1 MKLYTKI
8 FIGMAV
14 GVAVGLLL
22 GPNSLVA
29 PKDTIRVSDGSS
41 LRLMGRELDEE
52 VSLPKGVEATF
63 EVLGRVEDKGEAYY
77 RLEMEVSPRQAIAA
91 PELGKAGDTVEVH
104 LPVEGAVRP
113 VWSTGLTV
121 MRVLEP
127 VGRIFMRLI
136 KMLIVP
142 LVFCS
147 LFVGVAS
154 LGDVRS
160 LGRMGGKTLGFF
172 MLTTVLAIG
181 VGVVL
186 GNVARPGELIS
197 EKDKKSLKAGAAA
210 SSANEVEPKKS
221 PSTRENI
228 VSIVPDSPLAAMAA
242 KRPNMLQVIFF
253 ALILGV
259 GATLVAEKH
268 SKQVVSLLDKVN
280 DALIMMIH
288 ICMAVAPFGVA
299 ALVAK
304 VVGTSGWSVLG
315 ALAVYAVVVVVGLVF
330 HAIFVYGAF
339 VRLIAKIGLRDF
351 WRVIRP
357 AQLIAFSTSSSAAAL
372 PVAMEAAK
380 DSMRIPQSTSSFVI
394 PLGTT
399 INMDGTALYQ
409 GVAALFI
416 AQVFG
421 VELGFGDQ
429 LSIILTATLASIG
442 AAAVPGVGIITLAM
456 VLTAVG
462 IPSVGVALILGVDR
476 ILDMFRSAVNVTGN
490 LAATAVISATEGVK
504 PEVMSAQED
513 AEDERRGFERRLE
526 VAQNAY
532 EPGADEAEGQRAET
546 GQGRGAAKGSE
557 VEP

>member
-1 MKLYTKI
+1 
-8 FIGMAV
+8 MAV
-14 GVAVGLLL
+14 GVFTGLFL

-29 PKDTIRVSDGSS
+29 PKNTIEAADGSS
-41 LRLMGRELDEE
+41 LNLVDPDSGGKVLLARDVGVRLD
-52 VSLPKGVEATF
+52 VVD
-63 EVLGRVEDKGEAYY
+63 RVEKDGVDYY
-77 RLEMEVSPRQAIAA
+77 ILRTTFTTRQALADSEIGKTGDSLKFLLAVKDA
-91 PELGKAGDTVEVH
+91 P
-104 LPVEGAVRP
+104 RP
-113 VWSTGLTV
+113 VWGTGLTV
-121 MRVLEP
+121 IQALDP

-136 KMLIVP
+136 RMLIVP

-172 MLTTVLAIG
+172 MLTTVLAIA
-181 VGVVL
+181 VGVLL
-186 GNVARPGELIS
+186 GNIAKPGSLIS
-197 EKDKKSLKAGAAA
+197 DKDKESLKAQA
-210 SSANEVEPKKS
+210 SRVQQVDEAQP
-221 PSTRENI
+221 PSTRDNI
-228 VSIVPDSPLAAMAA
+228 VAMIPDAPLAAMAQ
-242 KRPNMLQVIFF
+242 KSPNMLQVIFF

-259 GATLVAEKH
+259 GATLVSEKH
-268 SKQVVSLLDKVN
+268 SKEVVTLLDKAN

-288 ICMAVAPFGVA
+288 LCMFAAPFGVA

-304 VVGTSGWSVLG
+304 VVGTSGWTVLG
-315 ALAVYAVVVVVGLVF
+315 ALAVYAVVVVAGLLLHAVF
-330 HAIFVYGAF
+330 IYGVFVKF
-339 VRLIAKIGLRDF
+339 IAKLGIREF

-372 PVAMEAAK
+372 PVAMETAK
-380 DSMRIPQSTSSFVI
+380 DGLGIPSSTSSFVI

-421 VELGFGDQ
+421 VDLGFGDQ
-429 LSIILTATLASIG
+429 LSIIFTATLASIG

-462 IPSVGVALILGVDR
+462 IPGVGVALILGVDR

-490 LAATAVISATEGVK
+490 LAATAVISASEGTR
-504 PEVMSAQED
+504 PRIMTSEEDMSD
-513 AEDERRGFERRLE
+513 NRKGFEKRLE
-526 VAQNAY
+526 VPQCTY
-532 EPGADEAEGQRAET
+532 VPDKDS
-546 GQGRGAAKGSE
+546 GRVECDQE
-557 VEP
+557 VES

>member
-14 GVAVGLLL
+14 GVATGLFL

-29 PKDTIRVSDGSS
+29 PKNTIRVADGSS
-41 LRLMGRELDEE
+41 LKLLDAKSKDRVTLAKNVEVRLRVVERVKE
-52 VSLPKGVEATF
+52 SGVE
-63 EVLGRVEDKGEAYY
+63 YY
-77 RLEMEVSPRQAIAA
+77 RLETSLTSRQVLAN
-91 PELGKAGDTVEVH
+91 PELGRAGDTLKLL
-104 LPVEGAVRP
+104 LPVKGAPRP
-113 VWSTGLTV
+113 VWSTGVTIIKSLD
-121 MRVLEP
+121 P

-172 MLTTVLAIG
+172 MLTTVLAIA

-186 GNVARPGELIS
+186 GNVARPGTLIS
-197 EKDKKSLKAGAAA
+197 DKDKEALKAQA
-210 SSANEVEPKKS
+210 STSQEVDSAET

-228 VSIVPDSPLAAMAA
+228 VSIVPDAPLAAMAS
-242 KRPNMLQVIFF
+242 KSPNMLQVIFF
-253 ALILGV
+253 ALIMGV

-268 SKQVVSLLDKVN
+268 SKEVVSLLDKAN

-288 ICMAVAPFGVA
+288 LCMIVAPFGVA

-315 ALAVYAVVVVVGLVF
+315 ALAVYALVVIVGLCF
-330 HAIFVYGAF
+330 HAVFVYGAF
-339 VRLIAKIGLRDF
+339 VKFIAKIRVRDF

-372 PVAMEAAK
+372 PVAMETAK
-380 DSMRIPQSTSSFVI
+380 DSMGIRPSTSSFVI

-421 VELGFGDQ
+421 VDLSFGDQ
-429 LSIILTATLASIG
+429 LSIIFTATLASIG

-490 LAATAVISATEGVK
+490 LAATAVISASEGGSPRIMTV
-504 PEVMSAQED
+504 QED
-513 AEDERRGFERRLE
+513 MLDNRRGFEKRLD
-526 VAQNAY
+526 VPQYNY
-532 EPGADEAEGQRAET
+532 EPEEEE
-546 GQGRGAAKGSE
+546 S
-557 VEP
+557 

>member
-1 MKLYTKI
+1 
-8 FIGMAV
+8 MAV
-14 GVAVGLLL
+14 GVVTGLFL

-29 PKDTIRVSDGSS
+29 PKDTIETADGSS
-41 LRLMGRELDEE
+41 LGFVDPDSGREVALGENVEVRLDI
-52 VSLPKGVEATF
+52 VD
-63 EVLGRVEDKGEAYY
+63 RVEKDDVDYY
-77 RLEMEVSPRQAIAA
+77 ILRTKLTSRQALAN
-91 PELGKAGDTVEVH
+91 PELGKAGDS
-104 LPVEGAVRP
+104 LDLLLAVKDAPEP
-113 VWSTGLTV
+113 VWGPGLTV
-121 MRVLEP
+121 IEMLDP

-136 KMLIVP
+136 RMLIVP

-172 MLTTVLAIG
+172 MLTTILAIA
-181 VGVVL
+181 VGVLL
-186 GNVARPGELIS
+186 GNIARPGTLVS
-197 EKDKKSLKAGAAA
+197 SRDKEALKAQTTR
-210 SSANEVEPKKS
+210 VQQVDDTRP
-221 PSTRENI
+221 PSTRDNI
-228 VSIVPDSPLAAMAA
+228 VAMIPDAPLAAMAE
-242 KRPNMLQVIFF
+242 KSPNMLQVIFF

-259 GATLVAEKH
+259 GATLVKEKH
-268 SKQVVSLLDKVN
+268 SKEVVTLLDKAN

-288 ICMAVAPFGVA
+288 LCMFAAPFGVA

-304 VVGTSGWSVLG
+304 VVGTSGWTVLG
-315 ALAVYAVVVVVGLVF
+315 ALAVYALVVVAGLLI
-330 HAIFVYGAF
+330 HAVFVYGVF
-339 VRLIAKIGLRDF
+339 VKFIAKLGIREF

-372 PVAMEAAK
+372 PVAMETAK
-380 DSMRIPQSTSSFVI
+380 DGLGVSSSTSSFVI

-429 LSIILTATLASIG
+429 LSIIFTATLASIG

-462 IPSVGVALILGVDR
+462 IPGVGVALILGVDR

-490 LAATAVISATEGVK
+490 LAATVVISASEGK
-504 PEVMSAQED
+504 LPRVMTSDED
-513 AEDERRGFERRLE
+513 MADNRKGFEKRLE
-526 VAQNAY
+526 VPQCTY
-532 EPGADEAEGQRAET
+532 VPDEDG
-546 GQGRGAAKGSE
+546 GRVECHQE
-557 VEP
+557 V